1 MLQFHS
7 SFVWDMICL
16 WKHFLQYTIFRR
28 YRRCVIEYARL
39 HVELTIPTNAK
50 FEGETRRGVLFG
62 SQESKIMVSRRINLC
77 MAR

>member
-16 WKHFLQYTIFRR
+16 WKHFLQHTIFRR
-28 YRRCVIEYARL
+28 YCQCVIEYARL
-39 HVELTIPTNAK
+39 HAELNIPTNAK
-50 FEGETRRGVLFG
+50 VKGETRRGVSFG
-62 SQESKIMVSRRINLC
+62 IQESQIVVSRRINLY